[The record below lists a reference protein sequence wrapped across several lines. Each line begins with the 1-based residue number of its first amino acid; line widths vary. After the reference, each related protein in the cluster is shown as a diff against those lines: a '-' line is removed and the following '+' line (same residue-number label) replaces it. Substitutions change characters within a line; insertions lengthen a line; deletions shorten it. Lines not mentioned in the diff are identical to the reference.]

1 MLLYGFQMLSI
12 ENICRKVY
20 ILPII
25 ECYIEDR
32 EDTSR
37 FPTRSLMEQE
47 ACDLIDNKGDKKNI
61 QIMKKLKKIL
71 LMGLRKIEIRNK

>member
-1 MLLYGFQMLSI
+1 MFLYGFQMLKT
-12 ENICRKVY
+12 ENIRRNVY

-61 QIMKKLKKIL
+61 QIMKKLKKKL